1 MLRRCLLWSFMNRL
15 LAYLRR
21 RLLRRWLCLC
31 LSLLFCLLLHSVL
44 RFRLLPVRGLLLW
57 CLLWLRRSALLRLL
71 CGMLRRLVWHRLLL
85 LAGLVLLAGLCLL
98 SLLAAAGGDLGDGFL
113 GGGKAGGAV
122 VGARTRRGCGG
133 LARLTR
139 LSRLPGLLV
148 VGLRST
154 LGGRAGGSDIGGG
167 RRHDQVG
174 TQDF

>member
-44 RFRLLPVRGLLLW
+44 RFRLLPLRRLLLRR
-57 CLLWLRRSALLRLL
+57 LLLSRLL
-71 CGMLRRLVWHRLLL
+71 CGMLRWLVWHRLALLLL

-98 SLLAAAGGDLGDGFL
+98 ALLAAAGGDLGDGFL
-113 GGGKAGGAV
+113 GSGKAGGAV

-133 LARLTR
+133 LAGLTR
-139 LSRLPGLLV
+139 LSRLIGLLV
-148 VGLRST
+148 VALRRA
-154 LGGRAGGSDIGGG
+154 LGGRAGGSNVGGG
-167 RRHDQVG
+167 RSHDQVG
-174 TQDF
+174 AQDF